1 MKAYDVTSRYFI
13 AVVLVMF
20 LWAICF
26 PLIAMGINDA
36 PHLTFATMRAVLA
49 GGTLLA
55 IAYCLGRPMP
65 KGVRVWGVIAAIGF
79 GATTL
84 GFFGMFHAAEF
95 VAPGLATVIANTQP
109 LMAALM
115 AYLFLGEIIKGRGK
129 IGLLMGFIGIVV
141 IAAPGF
147 GDGGPPDQLLGIAY
161 IVLAAF
167 GITAS
172 NVLIKRLG
180 TRADPLMAMGW
191 QMVIGSIPLATIA
204 LITESDSNIVF
215 SGRFVFSLLALSFA
229 GTALVYWLWSMILR
243 DVELNRANAFS
254 FLIPIF
260 GLSMGL
266 IFFNESLGWIQ
277 GVGVTLSLLGIY
289 LVNSSKTPVARAQ
302 PVHTN

>member
-1 MKAYDVTSRYFI
+1 
-13 AVVLVMF
+13 MF

-26 PLIAMGINDA
+26 PLITLGINDA

-49 GGTLLA
+49 GATLLA

-65 KGVRVWGVIAAIGF
+65 KGAGVWGVIASIGF

-115 AYLFLGEIIKGRGK
+115 AYLFLRESLGGRGK
-129 IGLLMGFIGIVV
+129 TGLLLGFIGIVV

-147 GDGGPPDQLLGIAY
+147 GDGGSPNQLLGIAY
-161 IVLAAF
+161 IILAAF

-191 QMVIGSIPLATIA
+191 QMVIGSIPLAGIA
-204 LITESDSNIVF
+204 LITDADSKIVF
-215 SGRFVFSLLALSFA
+215 SDQFVFSLLSLSFA

-277 GVGVTLSLLGIY
+277 VFGIALSLLGIY
-289 LVNSSKTPVARAQ
+289 LVNSSKAPTVNAQ
-302 PVHTN
+302 PIRKDLISTQVKD